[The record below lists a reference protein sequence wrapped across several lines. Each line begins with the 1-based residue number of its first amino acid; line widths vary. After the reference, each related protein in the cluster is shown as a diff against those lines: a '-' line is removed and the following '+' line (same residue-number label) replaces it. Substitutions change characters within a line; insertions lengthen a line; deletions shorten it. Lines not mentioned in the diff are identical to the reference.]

1 MNKATLIGIDLAKD
15 IFQVCGVD
23 KELKVVFNRTLK
35 RGKLVDFVGRYPGV
49 DIAMEAVGIT
59 ATVTAAI
66 ESVRKGGHV
75 GLIGNLAQKIE
86 FPLQLVV
93 TREITLFG
101 SCASAGEY
109 PQALQEIAA
118 GRIRV
123 EPLTS
128 AIRPLSEG
136 ADWFQRLYDAKE
148 DLIKVILQ
156 P

>member
-1 MNKATLIGIDLAKD
+1 
-15 IFQVCGVD
+15 
-23 KELKVVFNRTLK
+23 
-35 RGKLVDFVGRYPGV
+35 
-49 DIAMEAVGIT
+49 MEAVGIT
-59 ATVTAAI
+59 ATVTTAI
-66 ESVRKGGHV
+66 ECVRKGGHV

-93 TREITLFG
+93 TRELSLFG

-109 PQALQEIAA
+109 PRALEEISA
-118 GRIRV
+118 GRIKV
-123 EPLTS
+123 GPLTS